1 MNYIFKQQLY
11 KALPIALPLL
21 AGLLYALTAVFV
33 PKEVRQVLLWGL
45 VPTVL
50 IGLGIQVLYSVEKH
64 QDSAPQEAFLA
75 TLFCAVASWWLP
87 SLLFLLPF
95 SYLFLNYRRAFDRR
109 TFSASVMAL
118 VVAALYAS
126 IAIWQEWV
134 PMSWYPFFRF
144 NDIWTSI
151 PVLLLLIVVIVL
163 TNVQPDRRGR

>member
-126 IAIWQEWV
+126 IAIWQAWI
-134 PMSWYPFFRF
+134 PMSWYPFFRLS
-144 NDIWTSI
+144 DLWTMI
-151 PVLLLLIVVIVL
+151 PTVLLLVVVIVI
-163 TNVQPDRRGR
+163 TNVQSDRRAR